1 MALTRRE
8 RFGFEGPGE
17 LVRRF
22 LEGDWEANGLLKVE
36 EFRDGD
42 DLVVRSEL
50 PGIDPGK
57 DAELTVSN
65 GMLHI
70 RAERQ
75 EKSEDKGKEGYRSE
89 FRYGAFSRTLPLP
102 EGVNPD
108 DIKASYNDGVLEV
121 RVPLPKETKESATK
135 IPVNRG

>member
-1 MALTRRE
+1 MALARRE

-17 LVRRF
+17 LMRRF
-22 LEGDWEANGLLKVE
+22 LEGDREGNGLLKVE
-36 EFRDGD
+36 EFRDGG

-50 PGIDPGK
+50 PGIDPEK

-75 EKSEDKGKEGYRSE
+75 EESEDKGKEGYWSE

-108 DIKASYNDGVLEV
+108 DIKASYRDGVLEV
-121 RVPLPKETKESATK
+121 RVPVPTETKESVSS
-135 IPVNRG
+135 IPVTRG

>member
-17 LVRRF
+17 LMRRF
-22 LEGDWEANGLLKVE
+22 LEGDWEGNGLLKVE

-50 PGIDPGK
+50 PGIDPDK

-89 FRYGAFSRTLPLP
+89 FRYGAVSRTLPLP

-108 DIKASYNDGVLEV
+108 DITASYRDGVLEV
-121 RVPLPKETKESATK
+121 RVPVPTETKESVSN
-135 IPVNRG
+135 IPVTRG

>member
-8 RFGFEGPGE
+8 RFGFEGSGE
-17 LVRRF
+17 LMRRF
-22 LEGDWEANGLLKVE
+22 LEGDWEGNGLLKVE

-50 PGIDPGK
+50 PGIDPDK

-108 DIKASYNDGVLEV
+108 DITASYQDGVLEV
-121 RVPLPKETKESATK
+121 RVPIPKETKESVSN
-135 IPVNRG
+135 IPVTRG

>member
-22 LEGDWEANGLLKVE
+22 LEGDWDGNGLLKVE
-36 EFRDGD
+36 EFRDGN

-50 PGIDPGK
+50 PGIDPEK

-70 RAERQ
+70 QAERQ
-75 EKSEDKGKEGYRSE
+75 EKSEEKGKEGYRSE

-102 EGVNPD
+102 ERVNPD
-108 DIKASYNDGVLEV
+108 DIKASYQDGVLEV
-121 RVPLPKETKESATK
+121 RVPIPKETKESVSN
-135 IPVNRG
+135 IPVTRG

>member
-1 MALTRRE
+1 MALARRE

-22 LEGDWEANGLLKVE
+22 LEGDWEGNGLLKVE

-42 DLVVRSEL
+42 DLVIRSEL
-50 PGIDPGK
+50 PGIDPDK
-57 DAELTVSN
+57 DVELTVSN
-65 GMLHI
+65 GMLNI
-70 RAERQ
+70 RAQRQ

-102 EGVNPD
+102 DGVNPD
-108 DIKASYNDGVLEV
+108 DIKASYQDGVLEV
-121 RVPLPKETKESATK
+121 RVPVPQETKEAATK
-135 IPVNRG
+135 VPVTRG

>member
-1 MALTRRE
+1 MALARRE
-8 RFGFEGPGE
+8 RSGFEGPGD

-22 LEGDWEANGLLKVE
+22 LEGDWEGNGLLKVE

-89 FRYGAFSRTLPLP
+89 FRYGAFSRSLPLP
-102 EGVNPD
+102 EGVNAD

-121 RVPLPKETKESATK
+121 RVPLPKETKGSATK
-135 IPVNRG
+135 VPVSRG

>member
-1 MALTRRE
+1 MAVARRE

-17 LVRRF
+17 LVRRL
-22 LEGDWEANGLLKVE
+22 LEGDWEGNGLLKVE

-70 RAERQ
+70 RAERR
-75 EKSEDKGKEGYRSE
+75 EKSEDKGEGPPGS
-89 FRYGAFSRTLPLP
+89 FAGSRGYPRRP
-102 EGVNPD
+102 RRD
-108 DIKASYNDGVLEV
+108 
-121 RVPLPKETKESATK
+121 R
-135 IPVNRG
+135 R

>member
-17 LVRRF
+17 LVRRL
-22 LEGDWEANGLLKVE
+22 LEGDWEGNGLLKVE

-57 DAELTVSN
+57 DVGADGV
-65 GMLHI
+65 
-70 RAERQ
+70 ERHAPH
-75 EKSEDKGKEGYRSE
+75 S
-89 FRYGAFSRTLPLP
+89 SRTP
-102 EGVNPD
+102 G
-108 DIKASYNDGVLEV
+108 EV
-121 RVPLPKETKESATK
+121 
-135 IPVNRG
+135 

>member
-17 LVRRF
+17 LMRRF
-22 LEGDWEANGLLKVE
+22 LEGDWEGNGLLKVE

-50 PGIDPGK
+50 PGIDPDK

-108 DIKASYNDGVLEV
+108 DITASYRDGVLEV
-121 RVPLPKETKESATK
+121 RVPVPTETKESVSN
-135 IPVNRG
+135 IPVTRG